1 MKTILYAALAVALI
15 AAGSSL
21 LLTRAM
27 EQSSE
32 LAYSSGSVR
41 L

>member
-1 MKTILYAALAVALI
+1 MRTILYAAIAVALI
-15 AAGSSL
+15 AAGSNL
-21 LLTRAM
+21 MLTHTM
-27 EQSSE
+27 EKSSE